1 MGKFIFTQTEIPG
14 VVVIEPQVFGDDRGY
29 FMETYQKDQ
38 FAEAGIDK
46 EFVQDNQS
54 RSTRGVLRGLH
65 FQKNHTQGKLVR
77 VTKGEVYDVAVD
89 CRPHS
94 ATFGKWVGV
103 TLSED
108 NKKMFY
114 IPEGFAHGFLVLS
127 DVAEFCYKCT
137 DVYDPTSEGGIP
149 YDDPTVNVQWPD
161 CGCEHKTSAKDKL
174 HEPFAAQK
182 FEYFE
187 KWCSPVAK
195 LKAMWNGFWRY
206 RYLLWN
212 LVSRDFKLKYRRSVL
227 GVVWSV
233 LNPLL
238 MCLVYW
244 AVFSSLMD
252 MRGSGIDNFA
262 VFLMC
267 GQLLFNFFNEATST
281 SMSSVLSAAP
291 LLKKVYIPKYIF
303 PLEKCCFAMVNCIFS
318 FVALLLVMIFTGAP
332 FHLTIFE
339 ALYPLVTLFFF
350 SLGVSMFLAAATVF
364 FRDIMHIWS
373 VFVTALL
380 YFSAIFYD
388 PTQMTFSIGGF
399 NMQQIIKLNP
409 MYWYITGF
417 RRTVMWGIPLDVNMF
432 LVCGICAVVSM
443 VVGLQVFRKTQDH
456 FVLHI

>member
-1 MGKFIFTQTEIPG
+1 
-14 VVVIEPQVFGDDRGY
+14 
-29 FMETYQKDQ
+29 
-38 FAEAGIDK
+38 
-46 EFVQDNQS
+46 
-54 RSTRGVLRGLH
+54 
-65 FQKNHTQGKLVR
+65 
-77 VTKGEVYDVAVD
+77 
-89 CRPHS
+89 
-94 ATFGKWVGV
+94 
-103 TLSED
+103 
-108 NKKMFY
+108 
-114 IPEGFAHGFLVLS
+114 
-127 DVAEFCYKCT
+127 
-137 DVYDPTSEGGIP
+137 
-149 YDDPTVNVQWPD
+149 
-161 CGCEHKTSAKDKL
+161 
-174 HEPFAAQK
+174 
-182 FEYFE
+182 
-187 KWCSPVAK
+187 
-195 LKAMWNGFWRY
+195 MWNGFWRY

-267 GQLLFNFFNEATST
+267 GQL
-281 SMSSVLSAAP
+281 
-291 LLKKVYIPKYIF
+291 KKGYIPKYIF

-417 RRTVMWGIPLDVNMF
+417 RRTVMWGIPLDWNMF

>member
-1 MGKFIFTQTEIPG
+1 M
-14 VVVIEPQVFGDDRGY
+14 
-29 FMETYQKDQ
+29 QK
-38 FAEAGIDK
+38 
-46 EFVQDNQS
+46 
-54 RSTRGVLRGLH
+54 STGQLH
-65 FQKNHTQGKLVR
+65 NSWHNFSKYRPLIRELVTR
-77 VTKGEVYDVAVD
+77 D
-89 CRPHS
+89 
-94 ATFGKWVGV
+94 
-103 TLSED
+103 
-108 NKKMFY
+108 
-114 IPEGFAHGFLVLS
+114 
-127 DVAEFCYKCT
+127 
-137 DVYDPTSEGGIP
+137 
-149 YDDPTVNVQWPD
+149 
-161 CGCEHKTSAKDKL
+161 
-174 HEPFAAQK
+174 
-182 FEYFE
+182 
-187 KWCSPVAK
+187 
-195 LKAMWNGFWRY
+195 LK
-206 RYLLWN
+206 
-212 LVSRDFKLKYRRSVL
+212 VKYRRSVL
-227 GVVWSV
+227 GYMWSI

-238 MCLVYW
+238 MMLLQTL
-244 AVFSSLMD
+244 VFSYMFRFD
-252 MRGSGIDNFA
+252 IPNFP
-262 VFLMC
+262 LYLIC
-267 GQLLFNFFNEATST
+267 GNTLFNFFNEATST

-417 RRTVMWGIPLDVNMF
+417 RRTVMWGIPLDWNMF
-432 LVCGICAVVSM
+432 LVCGICAVLSM

>member
-1 MGKFIFTQTEIPG
+1 MGKFTFTQTQIPG

-77 VTKGEVYDVAVD
+77 VTRGEVYDVAVD
-89 CRPHS
+89 CRPNS

-103 TLSED
+103 TLSEE

-149 YDDPTVNVQWPD
+149 YDDPT
-161 CGCEHKTSAKDKL
+161 
-174 HEPFAAQK
+174 
-182 FEYFE
+182 
-187 KWCSPVAK
+187 
-195 LKAMWNGFWRY
+195 
-206 RYLLWN
+206 
-212 LVSRDFKLKYRRSVL
+212 
-227 GVVWSV
+227 
-233 LNPLL
+233 
-238 MCLVYW
+238 W

-252 MRGSGIDNFA
+252 MRGSGIDNFP

-281 SMSSVLSAAP
+281 SMSSVLGAAS
-291 LLKKVYIPKYIF
+291 LLKKVYIPKYVF
-303 PLEKCCFAMVNCIFS
+303 PLEKCCFAMVNCVFS
-318 FVALLLVMIFTGAP
+318 FVALALVMVFTGSP
-332 FHLTIFE
+332 IHVTVFE

-350 SLGVSMFLAAATVF
+350 SLGVGLFLAAATVF

-373 VFVTALL
+373 VFITALL

-417 RRTVMWGIPLDVNMF
+417 RRTLMWGIPLDINMF
-432 LVCGICAVVSM
+432 LVCGLCALISM
-443 VVGLQVFRKTQDH
+443 LVGVQMFRKTQDR

>member
-1 MGKFIFTQTEIPG
+1 
-14 VVVIEPQVFGDDRGY
+14 
-29 FMETYQKDQ
+29 
-38 FAEAGIDK
+38 
-46 EFVQDNQS
+46 
-54 RSTRGVLRGLH
+54 
-65 FQKNHTQGKLVR
+65 
-77 VTKGEVYDVAVD
+77 
-89 CRPHS
+89 
-94 ATFGKWVGV
+94 
-103 TLSED
+103 
-108 NKKMFY
+108 
-114 IPEGFAHGFLVLS
+114 
-127 DVAEFCYKCT
+127 
-137 DVYDPTSEGGIP
+137 
-149 YDDPTVNVQWPD
+149 
-161 CGCEHKTSAKDKL
+161 
-174 HEPFAAQK
+174 
-182 FEYFE
+182 
-187 KWCSPVAK
+187 
-195 LKAMWNGFWRY
+195 MWNGFWRY

-252 MRGSGIDNFA
+252 MRGSGIDNFP

-364 FRDIMHIWS
+364 F
-373 VFVTALL
+373 
-380 YFSAIFYD
+380 
-388 PTQMTFSIGGF
+388 QMTFSIGGF

-417 RRTVMWGIPLDVNMF
+417 RRTVMWGIPLDWNMF

>member
-1 MGKFIFTQTEIPG
+1 
-14 VVVIEPQVFGDDRGY
+14 
-29 FMETYQKDQ
+29 
-38 FAEAGIDK
+38 
-46 EFVQDNQS
+46 
-54 RSTRGVLRGLH
+54 
-65 FQKNHTQGKLVR
+65 
-77 VTKGEVYDVAVD
+77 
-89 CRPHS
+89 
-94 ATFGKWVGV
+94 
-103 TLSED
+103 
-108 NKKMFY
+108 
-114 IPEGFAHGFLVLS
+114 
-127 DVAEFCYKCT
+127 
-137 DVYDPTSEGGIP
+137 
-149 YDDPTVNVQWPD
+149 
-161 CGCEHKTSAKDKL
+161 
-174 HEPFAAQK
+174 
-182 FEYFE
+182 
-187 KWCSPVAK
+187 
-195 LKAMWNGFWRY
+195 MWNGFWCY

-281 SMSSVLSAAP
+281 GMSSVLGAAP

-303 PLEKCCFAMVNCIFS
+303 PLEKCCFAMVNCVFS
-318 FVALLLVMIFTGAP
+318 FVALI
-332 FHLTIFE
+332 E
-339 ALYPLVTLFFF
+339 AVYPLVTLFFF
-350 SLGVSMFLAAATVF
+350 SLGVGLLLAAATVF

-373 VFVTALL
+373 VFITALL

-417 RRTVMWGIPLDVNMF
+417 RRTVMWGIPCSPCWWACGYSAKRRTALCCIFKEEEQWNRSSKWTMF
-432 LVCGICAVVSM
+432 PCASTSPRKSM
-443 VVGLQVFRKTQDH
+443 RA
-456 FVLHI
+456 